1 MRKFFTTFGLFLI
14 TTLSFA
20 QETKYV
26 DTELLNVRSGAGTK
40 YDVIDKISQGEKVIA
55 YSTQGT
61 WTEIELNNGTR
72 GYVSTKFLSNS
83 QNKSSSSD
91 KKGNSWV
98 GYIIVIGFILYG
110 LNKVL
115 KFFGG
120 GSSSSSSKPNSQERN
135 SERKRL
141 SSNSA
146 VYRFRVKG
154 NGSVGGVQYVDGMN
168 IEVAVSGLGAGGSPF
183 NNIVEKLFVQEFAR
197 KYNVEPRFHSSIK
210 SLFKRDRLDVDIL

>member
-40 YDVIDKISQGEKVIA
+40 YEVIDKISQGEKVIA

-72 GYVSTKFLSNS
+72 GYVSTKFL
-83 QNKSSSSD
+83 
-91 KKGNSWV
+91 
-98 GYIIVIGFILYG
+98 
-110 LNKVL
+110 
-115 KFFGG
+115 
-120 GSSSSSSKPNSQERN
+120 
-135 SERKRL
+135 
-141 SSNSA
+141 
-146 VYRFRVKG
+146 
-154 NGSVGGVQYVDGMN
+154 GGVQYVDGMN